1 MKIEDNFLE
10 QKDFDELQT
19 LIMGVIFDWHY
30 GESNVYPVGELD
42 SDGKII
48 YPEEVDKNK
57 FQFIHMFYH
66 AHTPHSQFL
75 ENLSPI
81 VKIIQPI
88 SLIRIKAN
96 LLTRTPNIVE
106 NGFHVDMTNVPEE
119 KQKQLTTSIFYVN
132 TDNGYTVFEDG
143 TKVESVANRM
153 ITFPA
158 NMKHTGTSCT
168 DQQTRIVINF
178 NYFEQ

>member
-19 LIMGVIFDWHY
+19 LIMGGIFDWHY

-48 YPEEVDKNK
+48 YPKEVDKNK
-57 FQFIHMFYH
+57 FQFVHTFYH
-66 AHTPHSQFL
+66 APALHSHFL
-75 ENLSPI
+75 EKLQSI

-119 KQKQLTTSIFYVN
+119 KIKQLTTSIFYMN
-132 TDNGYTVFEDG
+132 TNNGYTKFEDG
-143 TKVESVANRM
+143 TEVESVANRM
-153 ITFPA
+153 VTFPA

-168 DQQTRIVINF
+168 DENTRVVINF
-178 NYFEQ
+178 NYFK